1 MIADGD
7 PLVEVLEPPHL
18 RRQLGRADQQQ
29 RDEEAVVGLEVE
41 QQPQLLEN
49 GVVVDEL
56 RFVHDDD
63 GVAPGLEVAK
73 EDVVELMEQVGLR
86 RTLRLDAELVE
97 HFAQEIGRGPA
108 RVGQQ
113 PDLVA
118 LGFHALDERPRE
130 RRLAAAVLAGQQGA
144 ALPLAHRVHET
155 DQGLV
160 VLRRQIEELR
170 VRRVVEGLLFEAPVR
185 FVHGAICGS
194 C

>member
-1 MIADGD
+1 SSRRRHTRCYRDWSSDVCSSDLGGGVRVVERVEVIADGD
-7 PLVEVLEPPHL
+7 PLVEVLEPPPV

-41 QQPQLLEN
+41 QQPQLLED

-97 HFAQEIGRGPA
+97 
-108 RVGQQ
+108 
-113 PDLVA
+113 
-118 LGFHALDERPRE
+118 
-130 RRLAAAVLAGQQGA
+130 
-144 ALPLAHRVHET
+144 
-155 DQGLV
+155 
-160 VLRRQIEELR
+160 
-170 VRRVVEGLLFEAPVR
+170 
-185 FVHGAICGS
+185 
-194 C
+194 